1 MKKTGAAKKKNSR
14 RGRAKKVGPYNRDE
28 WIAEQKE
35 KTHNETIL
43 EQKIDAAMEV
53 SYGKQHRVTDF
64 FGVVNLRDD
73 CNLGEIKKQSLK
85 KRGDSSSQKSNEN
98 GTEHKGKENEAPIS
112 SKPEAVNT
120 ANNEQSDDDSLL
132 TVNFRPEFGDREG
145 VPNNLMCNEH
155 VDDDSIGAM

>member
-14 RGRAKKVGPYNRDE
+14 RGRAKKVCPYNCDE

-85 KRGDSSSQKSNEN
+85 KSGDSSSDICKFEDNLSQFIPKVHARTQFDSYPWI
-98 GTEHKGKENEAPIS
+98 HFFPPI
-112 SKPEAVNT
+112 
-120 ANNEQSDDDSLL
+120 
-132 TVNFRPEFGDREG
+132 
-145 VPNNLMCNEH
+145 
-155 VDDDSIGAM
+155 